1 MAIVIIRQDGKASHW
16 KEILLSTSKNI
27 PIYEFGE
34 EHPKEDITMALVWQ
48 HPKGSLKQ
56 YPNLKCVAS
65 MGAGVDF
72 IMADSDISENIT
84 ITRVVD
90 PMLANDMSEFVIA
103 CIYSHLK
110 NLSFYGQQESQKSW
124 TRKEYLRK
132 EDVTIGIMGLGELG
146 RTLAKD
152 LQHQGFQVQGWAN
165 SRKEG
170 IHTFLGK
177 KELAQFLSTTSI
189 LVCLLP
195 LTEDTRNIL
204 DKELFKKL
212 PKDAYVINVAR
223 GGHLVEKDLLNMVD
237 SGHLSGAS
245 LDVFSQEPLPQDHP
259 FWGHPNI
266 HITPHIASISSP
278 KSIVPQILE
287 NYNRLAKGEQLK
299 NVVSTSKGY

>member
-16 KEILLSTSKNI
+16 KDILLSKSRNT

-34 EHPKEDITMALVWQ
+34 EHPREDITMALVWQ
-48 HPKGSLKQ
+48 HPKGSLKE

-72 IMADSDISENIT
+72 IMADTDISKNIK

-90 PMLANDMSEFVIA
+90 PMLASDMSEFVIA

-110 NLSFYGQQESQKSW
+110 NLPFYGQQESQKSW

-152 LQHQGFQVQGWAN
+152 LQHLGFQVQGWAN

-177 KELAQFLSTTSI
+177 KELSQFLSTTSI

-204 DKELFKKL
+204 DKELFRKL

-259 FWGHPNI
+259 FWVHPNI

-287 NYNRLAKGEQLK
+287 NYDRLSKGEQLM
-299 NVVSTSKGY
+299 NVVSISKGY

>member
-34 EHPKEDITMALVWQ
+34 EHPIEDITMALVWQ

-72 IMADSDISENIT
+72 IMADSDISEKIT

-90 PMLANDMSEFVIA
+90 SMLASDMSEFVIA
-103 CIYSHLK
+103 RIYSHLK
-110 NLSFYGQQESQKSW
+110 NLSLYGQQESQKSW

-132 EDVTIGIMGLGELG
+132 ENVTIGIMGLGELG

-165 SRKEG
+165 TRKEG

-177 KELAQFLSTTSI
+177 KELPQFLSTASI

-204 DKELFKKL
+204 DMELFKKL
-212 PKDAYVINVAR
+212 PRDAYVINVAR
-223 GGHLVEKDLLNMVD
+223 GGHLVENDLLNMCD

-266 HITPHIASISSP
+266 HITPHITSISSP

-287 NYNRLAKGEQLK
+287 NYERLAKGEQLM

>member
-16 KEILLSTSKNI
+16 KDMLQNKSQNV

-34 EHPKEDITMALVWQ
+34 EHPREDIRMALVWQ

-72 IMADSDISENIT
+72 IMDDADISEKIM

-90 PMLANDMSEFVIA
+90 PMLASDMSEFVTA
-103 CIYSHLK
+103 CIYSHIK
-110 NLSFYGQQESQKSW
+110 NLALYGQQKSQKSW
-124 TRKEYLRK
+124 MRKEYLRK
-132 EDVTIGIMGLGELG
+132 KDVTIGILGLGELG
-146 RTLAKD
+146 STLAKD
-152 LQHQGFQVQGWAN
+152 LQHLGFQVQGWAN
-165 SRKEG
+165 SKKED
-170 IHTFLGK
+170 IPTFVGK
-177 KELAQFLSTTSI
+177 KELFPFLSTSSI

-204 DKELFKKL
+204 NKELFKKL
-212 PKDAYVINVAR
+212 PKGAYVINVAR
-223 GGHLVEKDLLNMVD
+223 GGHLVESDLLNMVN

-278 KSIVPQILE
+278 SSIVPQILE
-287 NYNRLAKGEQLK
+287 NYSKLSKGEELM
-299 NVVSTSKGY
+299 NVVSASKGY

>member
-27 PIYEFGE
+27 SIYEFGE
-34 EHPKEDITMALVWQ
+34 EHPREDITMALVWQ
-48 HPKGSLKQ
+48 HPKGALRQ

-72 IMADSDISENIT
+72 IMADTDISEKIT

-90 PMLANDMSEFVIA
+90 PMLASDMSEFVIA

-110 NLSFYGQQESQKSW
+110 NLSFYAQQKSQKIW
-124 TRKEYLRK
+124 TRKNYLTK
-132 EDVTIGIMGLGELG
+132 EDVSIGIMGLGELG
-146 RTLAKD
+146 RTLAKE
-152 LQHQGFQVQGWAN
+152 LQHLGFQVQGWAN

-177 KELAQFLSTTSI
+177 NELSQFLSTTSI

-195 LTEDTRNIL
+195 LTEDTKNIL
-204 DKELFKKL
+204 DKELFKNL

-223 GGHLVEKDLLNMVD
+223 GGHLVEKDLLNMIEN
-237 SGHLSGAS
+237 GHLSGAS

-287 NYNRLAKGEQLK
+287 NYDRLAKGEQLM
-299 NVVSTSKGY
+299 NVISTSKGY